1 MNQMEMDDI
10 KTEVIAKIV
19 FNDCF
24 RILPVNFTG
33 FVQFLFSAVLR

>member
-19 FNDCF
+19 FEFYRF
-24 RILPVNFTG
+24 R
-33 FVQFLFSAVLR
+33 AVLR